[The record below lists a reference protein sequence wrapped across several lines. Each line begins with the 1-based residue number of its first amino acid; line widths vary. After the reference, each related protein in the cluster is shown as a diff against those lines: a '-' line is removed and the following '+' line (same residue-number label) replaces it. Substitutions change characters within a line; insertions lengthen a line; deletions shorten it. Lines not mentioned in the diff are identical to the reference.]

1 MLLPEKAILFDAL
14 VGIQRRLQV
23 ADEHVIELFEEVVVV
38 DKELAARLVVET
50 YEVFELLA
58 EGSPAG
64 VPTSERVE
72 NWEVDFQ

>member
-1 MLLPEKAILFDAL
+1 M
-14 VGIQRRLQV
+14 

-38 DKELAARLVVET
+38 DEELAARLVVET

-72 NWEVDFQ
+72 NGGGGLSMIRRWCYEKRGIF